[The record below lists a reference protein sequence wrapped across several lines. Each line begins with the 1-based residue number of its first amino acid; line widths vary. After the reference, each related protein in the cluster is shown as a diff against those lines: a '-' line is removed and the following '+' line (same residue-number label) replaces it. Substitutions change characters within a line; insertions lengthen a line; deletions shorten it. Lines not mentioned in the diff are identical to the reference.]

1 MTELQKSQSVRLL
14 DVYFIGPYLVGI
26 ALKGKVSRI
35 DKVVLG
41 GLGALTILY
50 NLKNYVRNK
59 NNTG

>member
-1 MTELQKSQSVRLL
+1 MRLL
-14 DVYFIGPYLVGI
+14 DGYFIGRFVVWI

-35 DKVVLG
+35 DKVVLS

-59 NNTG
+59 NKGG

>member
-1 MTELQKSQSVRLL
+1 MIEFQKSQSVRLL
-14 DVYFIGPYLVGI
+14 DVYFIGPYLVWI
-26 ALKGKVSRI
+26 AIKGKVSRI

-59 NNTG
+59 NKGG

>member
-1 MTELQKSQSVRLL
+1 MTEFQKSQPVRLL
-14 DVYFIGPYLVGI
+14 DVYFNGPYLVWI